1 MECFWQHLCKKQN
14 GSQQLCEQGS
24 LSGTHHCVHLVHQHF
39 WHHVDLR
46 LLCVSVVQVKVMKR
60 VRDIR
65 EQLLGLMDRTEIE
78 LTSNLGDHDAIK
90 KAIAA
95 GFFYNTARLRKDGAY
110 RTIKNPQ
117 TIHIHPSSG
126 LTKMEVSCLSLLYNH
141 VLCSYVL
148 CCA

>member
-1 MECFWQHLCKKQN
+1 
-14 GSQQLCEQGS
+14 
-24 LSGTHHCVHLVHQHF
+24 
-39 WHHVDLR
+39 
-46 LLCVSVVQVKVMKR
+46 MKR

-117 TIHIHPSSG
+117 TIHLHPSSG
-126 LTKMEVSCLSLLYNH
+126 LTKMEVGSCCFLQHLPYRSQ
-141 VLCSYVL
+141 LCVMQ
-148 CCA
+148 AT

>member
-1 MECFWQHLCKKQN
+1 
-14 GSQQLCEQGS
+14 
-24 LSGTHHCVHLVHQHF
+24 
-39 WHHVDLR
+39 
-46 LLCVSVVQVKVMKR
+46 MKR

-78 LTSNLGDHDAIK
+78 LVSNLGDHDAIK

-95 GFFYNTARLRKDGAY
+95 GFFYNTARLMKDGAY

-126 LTKMEVSCLSLLYNH
+126 LTKMEVSLSTHAALVQSPISH
-141 VLCSYVL
+141 AACSF
-148 CCA
+148 A

>member
-1 MECFWQHLCKKQN
+1 
-14 GSQQLCEQGS
+14 
-24 LSGTHHCVHLVHQHF
+24 
-39 WHHVDLR
+39 
-46 LLCVSVVQVKVMKR
+46 MKR

-117 TIHIHPSSG
+117 TIHLHPSSG
-126 LTKMEVSCLSLLYNH
+126 LTKMEVWPCCFLQHPPCMILFK
-141 VLCSYVL
+141 VAALCHASHIVDVYTVI
-148 CCA
+148 CRSGAMREHC

>member
-1 MECFWQHLCKKQN
+1 MPPFVSSIRSCAIPACV
-14 GSQQLCEQGS
+14 GSSGFDLVEQ
-24 LSGTHHCVHLVHQHF
+24 F
-39 WHHVDLR
+39 R
-46 LLCVSVVQVKVMKR
+46 LPPHPTPPSCTISTPCPALALPVQVKVMKR

-78 LTSNLGDHDAIK
+78 LSSNLGDHDAIK

-117 TIHIHPSSG
+117 TIHLHPSSG
-126 LTKMEVSCLSLLYNH
+126 LTKMEVGCFCSLMHCWSHHAHPLP
-141 VLCSYVL
+141 
-148 CCA
+148 